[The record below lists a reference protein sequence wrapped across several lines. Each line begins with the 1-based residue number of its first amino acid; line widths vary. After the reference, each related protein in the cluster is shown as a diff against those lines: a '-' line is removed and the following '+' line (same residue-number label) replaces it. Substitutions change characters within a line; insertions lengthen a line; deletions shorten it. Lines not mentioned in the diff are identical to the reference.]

1 MKSIACKV
9 YFDVD
14 FLKMRS
20 KKSIAFLRTLS
31 MIETQLQV
39 VLGKKNSIGSYN
51 QVSPGVQLAS
61 GMA

>member
-9 YFDVD
+9 YLNVD
-14 FLKMRS
+14 FLKMTS
-20 KKSIAFLRTLS
+20 KNSIAFLRTLS
-31 MIETQLQV
+31 MIETQLQI
-39 VLGKKNSIGSYN
+39 VLGKNSIGSHN